1 MVENVMGPI
10 VLLYACTNISFLYS
24 TLGYSDAIYLETK
37 KLFVEKARKNGRK
50 IVNNVRAQQKQ

>member
-1 MVENVMGPI
+1 MGPI